1 MKKIL
6 AAVLACML
14 LLTAIPA
21 MADNVRTSGLYTY
34 EIKGNGTIE
43 ITKYKWAESSG
54 DIYVPNMIDGYV
66 VSSIGDNAFNPEYN
80 YPDVASYER
89 AFYTSKAVGVT
100 LPDSVKSIG
109 NFAFMDANL
118 SSINIPASVQH
129 IGDGAFINCTGIQ
142 FKVAPNHSY
151 FAEIDGV
158 LYQKQQKELVA
169 APISTSISIP
179 EGIVSIQN
187 YALYKSSIELLMSAD
202 GYISTSFTI
211 NLSLP
216 SSLKTIGDHAFEG
229 RRLKGDGNLL
239 PANLVS
245 IGTSAFEG
253 CRLESFEIPASVT
266 SIGQRAFANVGNVN
280 YAEIITIPAD
290 SQLTSIPDE
299 AFLNIP
305 HKVIIKS
312 SNITE
317 VGSYAFAGLKDV
329 LVNAYSVSYSVKI
342 DISESALSKIKTW
355 GDYAFYSDTSR
366 SKGTTILN
374 AAEILETL
382 EINEEVTFLP
392 AGFNLLI
399 NIPQHVVEIKSKAF
413 TEYVDVVDYYLPS
426 TVKKIATNAF
436 PKGSTFIV
444 DAGSYA
450 ELWCSENGFG
460 YSIEG
465 QQDDYSWLN

>member
-1 MKKIL
+1 
-6 AAVLACML
+6 
-14 LLTAIPA
+14 
-21 MADNVRTSGLYTY
+21 
-34 EIKGNGTIE
+34 
-43 ITKYKWAESSG
+43 
-54 DIYVPNMIDGYV
+54 MIDGYV

-80 YPDVASYER
+80 YPDVNPYER
-89 AFYTSKAVGVT
+89 ILYTKKAVGVT

-158 LYQKQQKELVA
+158 LYQKQQKALVA

-187 YALYKSSIELLMSAD
+187 YALCRSSMELSMSVD
-202 GYISTSFTI
+202 RYIHTSFTI

-216 SSLKTIGDHAFEG
+216 STLKTIGDHAFEG
-229 RRLKGDGNLL
+229 RRLEGDGNLL

-245 IGTSAFEG
+245 IGASAFEG
-253 CRLESFEIPASVT
+253 CTLTSFEIPASVA
-266 SIGQRAFANVGNVN
+266 SIGQRAFANVDNKSEH
-280 YAEIITIPAD
+280 YTITIPAN

-299 AFLNIP
+299 AFLNIH
-305 HKVIIKS
+305 HKVIIES

-317 VGSYAFAGLKDV
+317 VGNYAFADVKRNFGLSQ
-329 LVNAYSVSYSVKI
+329 NAKI

-355 GDYAFYSDTSR
+355 GDYAFYKKSYSN
-366 SKGTTILN
+366 GTTILN
-374 AAEILETL
+374 TVKILETL

-413 TEYVDVVDYYLPS
+413 TEDVDVVDYYLPS
-426 TVKKIATNAF
+426 TVKKIATDAF

-450 ELWCSENGFG
+450 ELWCNENGFG

>member
-89 AFYTSKAVGVT
+89 ILCTWKAVGVT

-158 LYQKQQKELVA
+158 LYQKQQKALVA
-169 APISTSISIP
+169 VPISTSISIP

-187 YALYKSSIELLMSAD
+187 YALCKSSTESGMS
-202 GYISTSFTI
+202 TI
-211 NLSLP
+211 WLSLP
-216 SSLKTIGDHAFEG
+216 STLKTI
-229 RRLKGDGNLL
+229 
-239 PANLVS
+239 
-245 IGTSAFEG
+245 
-253 CRLESFEIPASVT
+253 
-266 SIGQRAFANVGNVN
+266 
-280 YAEIITIPAD
+280 
-290 SQLTSIPDE
+290 
-299 AFLNIP
+299 
-305 HKVIIKS
+305 
-312 SNITE
+312 
-317 VGSYAFAGLKDV
+317 
-329 LVNAYSVSYSVKI
+329 
-342 DISESALSKIKTW
+342 
-355 GDYAFYSDTSR
+355 
-366 SKGTTILN
+366 
-374 AAEILETL
+374 
-382 EINEEVTFLP
+382 
-392 AGFNLLI
+392 
-399 NIPQHVVEIKSKAF
+399 
-413 TEYVDVVDYYLPS
+413 
-426 TVKKIATNAF
+426 
-436 PKGSTFIV
+436 
-444 DAGSYA
+444 
-450 ELWCSENGFG
+450 
-460 YSIEG
+460 
-465 QQDDYSWLN
+465 

>member
-43 ITKYKWAESSG
+43 ITKYNWAESSG

-66 VSSIGDNAFNPEYN
+66 VSSIGDNAFNPEYDLL
-80 YPDVASYER
+80 DVYLGKQSL
-89 AFYTSKAVGVT
+89 YTTKAVGIT

-118 SSINIPASVQH
+118 LSINIPASVQH

-158 LYQKQQKELVA
+158 LYQKQQKALVA

-187 YALYKSSIELLMSAD
+187 YALCKSSTESGMS
-202 GYISTSFTI
+202 TI
-211 NLSLP
+211 WFSLP
-216 SSLKTIGDHAFEG
+216 STLKTIGDHAFEG
-229 RRLKGDGNLL
+229 RRLEGEGSLL

-245 IGTSAFEG
+245 IGASAFED
-253 CRLESFEIPASVT
+253 CTLESIEIPASVT
-266 SIGQRAFANVGNVN
+266 SIGQRAFANVDYDSVRDT
-280 YAEIITIPAD
+280 ITIPAD
-290 SQLTSIPDE
+290 SQLTCIPDE
-299 AFLNIP
+299 SFLNI
-305 HKVIIKS
+305 HHTVIIKS
-312 SNITE
+312 NNITE
-317 VGSYAFAGLKDV
+317 VGSYAFAGLEERLRND
-329 LVNAYSVSYSVKI
+329 YSVKI

-355 GDYAFYSDTSR
+355 GDYAFYSDTSL
-366 SKGTTILN
+366 SKGKTILN

-413 TEYVDVVDYYLPS
+413 TEDVDVVDYYLPS
-426 TVKKIATNAF
+426 TVKKIATDAF

-450 ELWCSENGFG
+450 ELWCNENGFG

>member
-1 MKKIL
+1 
-6 AAVLACML
+6 
-14 LLTAIPA
+14 
-21 MADNVRTSGLYTY
+21 
-34 EIKGNGTIE
+34 
-43 ITKYKWAESSG
+43 
-54 DIYVPNMIDGYV
+54 MIDGYV

-80 YPDVASYER
+80 YPDVNPYER
-89 AFYTSKAVGVT
+89 ILYTKKAVGVT

-158 LYQKQQKELVA
+158 LYQKQQKALVA

-187 YALYKSSIELLMSAD
+187 YALCRSSMELSMSVD
-202 GYISTSFTI
+202 RYIHTSFTI

-216 SSLKTIGDHAFEG
+216 STLKTIGDHAFEG
-229 RRLKGDGNLL
+229 RRLEGDGNLL

-245 IGTSAFEG
+245 IGASAFEG
-253 CRLESFEIPASVT
+253 CTLTSFEIPASVA
-266 SIGQRAFANVGNVN
+266 SIGQRAFANVDNKSEH
-280 YAEIITIPAD
+280 YTITIPAN

-299 AFLNIP
+299 AFLNIH
-305 HKVIIKS
+305 HKVIIES

-317 VGSYAFAGLKDV
+317 VGNYAFAGIVPYIGLSR
-329 LVNAYSVSYSVKI
+329 NVKI

-355 GDYAFYSDTSR
+355 GDYAFYSDTSL
-366 SKGTTILN
+366 SKGKTILN

-413 TEYVDVVDYYLPS
+413 TEDVDVVDYYLPS
-426 TVKKIATNAF
+426 TVKKIATDAF

-450 ELWCSENGFG
+450 ELWCNENGFG